1 MKKLWMV
8 GLAMLAGVAVAGDV
22 VITNYIPGYV
32 WVPETFTNAGDSG
45 LSVSNGYLCV
55 PLDALSGVTTNDAAS
70 AAGDIRAVVD
80 GILDRVWKGYAAN
93 TNKPSQLAVVR
104 AVSASSV
111 NTNIYVTVRY
121 TVDVNKDV
129 GAGVADE

>member
-45 LSVSNGYLCV
+45 LSVSNGYLCI
-55 PLDALSGVTTNDAAS
+55 PFAALNDVTTNDASS
-70 AAGDIRAVVD
+70 AVGDIRAVVD
-80 GILDRVWKGYAAN
+80 GILDRVWRSYTAS
-93 TNKPSQLAVVR
+93 TNEPSQFTVGR

-111 NTNIYVTVRY
+111 DTNIYVTIRY

-129 GAGVADE
+129 GAGVAAE